1 MTHGSFQYGIK
12 WITPLFLRYKV
23 LCPRVTPTLLRSTF
37 LEASTIWKNSTIGN
51 NLVALFSRCCSVG
64 FASPSKYRRY

>member
-1 MTHGSFQYGIK
+1 MRHRITSASPKENIILECLPAKLISSLGMKREFMTHGSFQYGRK

-37 LEASTIWKNSTIGN
+37 L
-51 NLVALFSRCCSVG
+51 
-64 FASPSKYRRY
+64 